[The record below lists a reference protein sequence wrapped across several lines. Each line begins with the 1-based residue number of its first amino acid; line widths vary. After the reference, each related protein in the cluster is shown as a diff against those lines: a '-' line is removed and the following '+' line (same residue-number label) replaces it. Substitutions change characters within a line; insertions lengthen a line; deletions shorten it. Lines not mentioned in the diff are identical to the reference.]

1 MVTSM
6 IRLLQSIALIVLV
19 VHLIAVPLASQT
31 GQLPSIPPDTEP
43 AAEQAAPEFEEVLL
57 GPAPYISNSLLHHV
71 VNDGRRHVALSDDW
85 QHIAWIADLV
95 DRLQL
100 FLDGKPIGQPYKSLW
115 GTTISPDGKHAACIA
130 REGKHWRVVR
140 DGQAGP
146 PHRDV
151 KQITVHGK
159 LSGGTYKESY
169 EADERPLGPVA
180 VFSPDGSRMAYSA
193 RDGGKWRVYVDGQAG
208 PGFDAIGTDMDLG
221 VVFSPDSRHF
231 AYIARKVNKWLVITD
246 CQSGPE
252 YDEIL
257 LAIYGPL
264 FSPDSKHIAYKARLG
279 KKRFMVLD
287 GRPSPPYEDIRVGR
301 SSTLAI
307 QFSPDGRRHAYFAES
322 GGKWRIVIDGKASD
336 ETFDA
341 DPPGTLVFSPDSRHV
356 AYGVRTGSKAFMVID
371 GIRRPEEFNY
381 LYAEYLAFSPDSSIF
396 AYDAPG
402 SSSDGGVVM
411 ANGKSTPA
419 YQGVSIP
426 GLKFSP
432 IGNRL
437 AYAAR
442 ISIPDKGEYVMV
454 VDGKPGLAFDYLN
467 DVCFSPDGK
476 HFAYSG
482 ETYRPQS
489 KWMLVVDGQEHP
501 QLGRV
506 AIIGFSPDSAHVVM
520 TLENKPLGEYA
531 LLVDGWSSRKYD
543 DIFGNTS
550 GFVGSIFTCLAIRDH
565 NLYRLSVALP

>member
-1 MVTSM
+1 M
-6 IRLLQSIALIVLV
+6 IIGLLRTFALIVLV

-43 AAEQAAPEFEEVLL
+43 AAEPTAPEFEEVLL
-57 GPAPYISNSLLHHV
+57 GPAPYISNSLLHYR
-71 VNDGRRHVALSDDW
+71 VNDGRRHVALSDDR

-100 FLDGKPIGQPYKSLW
+100 FLDGKPVGQPHKSLW
-115 GTTISPDGKHAACIA
+115 GTTISPNGKHVACIA
-130 REGKHWRVVR
+130 REGKDWRVVR

-151 KQITVHGK
+151 KQITVHGM
-159 LSGGTYKESY
+159 LSGGTYKETY
-169 EADERPLGPVA
+169 EADERPLSPAA

-231 AYIARKVNKWLVITD
+231 AYIARKGNKWLVITD
-246 CQSGPE
+246 GQSGPE

-257 LAIYGPL
+257 LASYSPL
-264 FSPDSKHIAYKARLG
+264 FSPDSKHIAYQARLG

-287 GRPSPPYEDIRVGR
+287 GRPSPPYEDIWVCRLP
-301 SSTLAI
+301 TLAI
-307 QFSPDGRRHAYFAES
+307 QFSPDGRRHAYFAKS

-336 ETFDA
+336 ETYDA
-341 DPPGTLVFSPDSRHV
+341 DIRGALAFSPDSRHV
-356 AYGVRTGSKAFMVID
+356 AYGVSTGSKAFMVID

-381 LYAEYLAFSPDSSIF
+381 LRAEYLAFSPDSSIF

-402 SSSDGGVVM
+402 SGPGGRVVM

-419 YQGVSIP
+419 YNGVSSRD
-426 GLKFSP
+426 LKFSP
-432 IGNRL
+432 LGNRL
-437 AYAAR
+437 AYAA
-442 ISIPDKGEYVMV
+442 SYLSHTKSVMI
-454 VDGKPGLAFDYLN
+454 VDGKPGPEYDHV
-467 DVCFSPDGK
+467 DDICFSADGK
-476 HFAYSG
+476 HFAYLG
-482 ETYRPQS
+482 TTYSPQS
-489 KWMLVVDGQEHP
+489 KWVLVVDGQEHP
-501 QLGRV
+501 QPGRV
-506 AIIGFSPDSAHVVM
+506 AIIGFSPDSAHLVT
-520 TLENKPLGEYA
+520 TLENKAMGEYV

-550 GFVGSIFTCLAIRDH
+550 GFGGSIFTCLAIRDH
-565 NLYRLSVALP
+565 NLYRLSITLP